1 MEQWEIS
8 HEPEAN
14 HLASEQNG
22 GRTNILE
29 RVESPGS
36 WCRSK
41 FLYSRTKSQR
51 ELIDDLLEPVW
62 HLRMTYML

>member
-22 GRTNILE
+22 ERTNILE
-29 RVESPGS
+29 REESLQS
-36 WCRSK
+36 WCRRK
-41 FLYSRTKSQR
+41 FLYPRTKRQR
-51 ELIDDLLEPVW
+51 ELINDLPEPEW
-62 HLRMTYML
+62 YLRKIYIF